1 MSVKEF
7 FGVPLVVLDVE
18 SDVREAIREAIR
30 DKVHAYLESAHA
42 KEVVVLAPQES
53 VVTSYYRPDASILA
67 DAKLEEL
74 ERFTLRAG
82 KEYLEQTL
90 ELPPRKL
97 EVADSWINV
106 FPPGAQES
114 QHTHDGRLLSCS
126 YYVDAPEN
134 CGYIVFPDAIAV
146 RRSYREFTGT
156 TGEGLMTRPEIAI
169 EPKPG
174 RLVMFESWMPHAVL
188 CNKSD
193 EVRISIAINL
203 KGFPQTT
210 AVAPDGGGA
219 VPS

>member
-7 FGVPLVVLDVE
+7 FGVPLVVLEVDP
-18 SDVREAIREAIR
+18 DVREAIRR
-30 DKVHAYLESAHA
+30 KVHAYLESASA
-42 KEVVVLAPQES
+42 KEVVVPAPQES
-53 VVTSYYRPDASILA
+53 VVTSYYRPEASILA
-67 DAKLEEL
+67 DARLHEL
-74 ERFTLRAG
+74 EAFTLKAG

-90 ELPPRKL
+90 RLPPRKL

-114 QHTHDGRLLSCS
+114 QHTHDGRLLSCT

-134 CGYIVFPDAIAV
+134 CGYLVFPDPIAA

-156 TGEGLMTRPEIAI
+156 TGEELRTRPEIAI

-174 RLVMFESWMPHAVL
+174 RLVMFESWMPHAIQ

-193 EVRISIAINL
+193 KIRISIAINL
-203 KGFPQTT
+203 KGFPQTKAPPGPT
-210 AVAPDGGGA
+210 AAG
-219 VPS
+219 